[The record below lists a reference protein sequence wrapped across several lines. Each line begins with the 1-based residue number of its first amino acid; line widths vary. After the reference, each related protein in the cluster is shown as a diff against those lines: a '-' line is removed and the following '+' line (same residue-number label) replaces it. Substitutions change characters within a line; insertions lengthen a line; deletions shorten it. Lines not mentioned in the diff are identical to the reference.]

1 MACATQTRQLHQ
13 AAGLRTFMLS
23 EVASRLPILLR
34 EPADEGSPV
43 AGPGA
48 SDCLSEDD
56 VLSFAAGGLKRVQI
70 RRIDEHLGRCGTCS
84 RLVTDVLGEDATSP
98 STNEAFPLVPFVFA
112 PSSVV
117 DDRFAILR
125 PLGRGGMGEV
135 YAALDLERQQVVA
148 LKTVRASRC
157 DSRRAMAELAHELRA
172 GGSIEHPNVCRIHAT
187 GVHEQHGLERL
198 CVRFIV
204 MDYIDGVTL
213 GQRVREHGALPPA
226 EARSI
231 ARQILLGLEAIHSGR
246 IIHLDVK
253 SDNVMLHS
261 PLGVQRAVLIDFGLA
276 RATAARGVAARRVER
291 PIGTPSYMAP
301 EQLRGEALGPH
312 TDVFGL
318 GVVLYEMLT
327 GRQPFAGAR
336 GALDVARAARESE
349 LPLRPA
355 AIVSHVSLDVDAF
368 VATCTRASARDR
380 YPDARTALTHFDQI
394 WR

>member
-1 MACATQTRQLHQ
+1 MACAIQTPELPQ

-23 EVASRLPILLR
+23 EVASRLPMLLR
-34 EPADEGSPV
+34 EPAGGDAPLTV
-43 AGPGA
+43 PCA
-48 SDCLSEDD
+48 SDCLTEDD
-56 VLSFAAGGLKRVQI
+56 VLSFAAGGLERTHV
-70 RRIDEHLGRCGTCS
+70 RRIDEHLGRCGTCL
-84 RLVTDVLGEDATSP
+84 RLVTDVLGEVAPAS
-98 STNEAFPLVPFVFA
+98 STHDAFPLVPFVFA

-117 DDRFAILR
+117 ANRFAILR

-135 YAALDLERQQVVA
+135 YAALDLERQHVVA
-148 LKTVRASRC
+148 LKTVRAARC
-157 DSRRAMAELAHELRA
+157 DSRRAMAQLAHELRA
-172 GGSIEHPNVCRIHAT
+172 GGSIDHPNVCRIQAA
-187 GVHEQHGLERL
+187 GVHEQHGLDRL

-226 EARSI
+226 DAQSI
-231 ARQILLGLEAIHSGR
+231 ARQILLGLDAIHSGR
-246 IIHLDVK
+246 IVHLDVK
-253 SDNVMLHS
+253 SDNVMLQS
-261 PLGVQRAVLIDFGLA
+261 QRGAQRAVLIDFGLA
-276 RATAARGVAARRVER
+276 RAMAAPGVAARRAR
-291 PIGTPSYMAP
+291 GPMGTPSYMAP

-355 AIVSHVSLDVDAF
+355 AVCSQVTLDIDDF
-368 VATCTRASARDR
+368 VATCTRPSASDR
-380 YPDARTALTHFDQI
+380 HPDARTALKHFDSI